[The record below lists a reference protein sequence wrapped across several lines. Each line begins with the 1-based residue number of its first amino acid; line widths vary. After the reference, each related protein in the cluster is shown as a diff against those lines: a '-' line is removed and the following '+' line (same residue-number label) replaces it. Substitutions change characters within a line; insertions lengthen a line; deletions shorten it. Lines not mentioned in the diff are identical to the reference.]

1 MAALATALLT
11 QPCTTVH
18 GVHNILVDH
27 PASLHGEG
35 NSAQPCGHI
44 MLSPESIQE
53 NRTRNVPS
61 GKMLL
66 ERLGLHQCQGS
77 CGQPVR

>member
-1 MAALATALLT
+1 
-11 QPCTTVH
+11 
-18 GVHNILVDH
+18 
-27 PASLHGEG
+27 
-35 NSAQPCGHI
+35 

-66 ERLGLHQCQGS
+66 ERLGLHQCQGE
-77 CGQPVR
+77 CGQPVRSKSRIHLKGAFAKVQPVAKHVESNPNQGPLVKRMVMHVG